1 LRADSI
7 FMAKRSAFINS
18 IAARTVQS
26 RVTGGRSAR
35 KGPLIFQRDTA
46 FQSKLRLIMRKR
58 SKQQVERL
66 SSFRTVVNVANA
78 TFGAAPPHG
87 MASKTAAPGASGRA
101 YCNISYDPQSGHG
114 CYLLR
119 MAPGAS
125 SAPHE
130 HVGYEEFF
138 MLDGELTDNDGTV
151 YRRGDF
157 VSLKPGSKHVS
168 HTASGCTLAVFIR
181 GGFRTLDEGEPVHG

>member
-1 LRADSI
+1 
-7 FMAKRSAFINS
+7 MGKN
-18 IAARTVQS
+18 
-26 RVTGGRSAR
+26 
-35 KGPLIFQRDTA
+35 
-46 FQSKLRLIMRKR
+46 
-58 SKQQVERL
+58 L
-66 SSFRTVVNVANA
+66 SSFRSVVNVASA
-78 TFGAAPPHG
+78 AFGASPPHG

-130 HVGYEEFF
+130 HVGYEEFLV
-138 MLDGELTDNDGTV
+138 LDGELTDSDRTV

-157 VSLKPGSKHVS
+157 VSLKPCSKNVS
-168 HTASGCTLAVFIR
+168 HTVSGCTLAVFIR
-181 GGFRTLDEGEPVHG
+181 GGFRSLKEDEALHE

>member
-1 LRADSI
+1 
-7 FMAKRSAFINS
+7 
-18 IAARTVQS
+18 
-26 RVTGGRSAR
+26 
-35 KGPLIFQRDTA
+35 
-46 FQSKLRLIMRKR
+46 MRKR

-157 VSLKPGSKHVS
+157 VSLKPGSKYVS